1 MPAPAAQAQ
10 AREPVSWMEKLR
22 TVFVCLTLEVGILF
36 GVPMKPEEIQRLL
49 RDLNETTLAQTL
61 PEEKET
67 GEP

>member
-1 MPAPAAQAQ
+1 
-10 AREPVSWMEKLR
+10 VSWMEKLR

-49 RDLNETTLAQTL
+49 RDLNQTTLAQTL
-61 PEEKET
+61 PEEKDT